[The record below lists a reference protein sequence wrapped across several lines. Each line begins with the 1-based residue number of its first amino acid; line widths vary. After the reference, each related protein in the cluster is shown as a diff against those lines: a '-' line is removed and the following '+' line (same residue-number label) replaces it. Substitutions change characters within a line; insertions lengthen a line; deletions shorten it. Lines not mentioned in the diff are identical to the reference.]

1 MDTQSYFFSKHDLSH
16 DWVVNGC
23 TPNFCGGIQRYQD
36 IFVSLKK
43 NAKGFK
49 PSQLPST
56 IFCCNLASTGF
67 FCVDPN
73 LIDVFFFTGCMCA
86 FVIGCWHSAYGS
98 VGFGCTTWGIMWE
111 VVMYQSRFN
120 SMEEPILAGV
130 VKIQPN
136 FGWWFLQ
143 DCVLLLLLGNSW
155 CFFFCL
161 KFQTSG
167 WSFSVTG
174 LNTSCSV
181 NKPKWVRFEPQKWRL
196 GRGFCF
202 CDFESSYEMF
212 QQQED
217 YGAKELSKSDKEWK
231 TLGECPTSHLVKL

>member
-1 MDTQSYFFSKHDLSH
+1 MLFFHRLYVCLRY
-16 DWVVNGC
+16 WLLA
-23 TPNFCGGIQRYQD
+23 FCLRVRGIW
-36 IFVSLKK
+36 
-43 NAKGFK
+43 
-49 PSQLPST
+49 
-56 IFCCNLASTGF
+56 
-67 FCVDPN
+67 
-73 LIDVFFFTGCMCA
+73 M
-86 FVIGCWHSAYGS
+86 H
-98 VGFGCTTWGIMWE
+98 WGIMWE

-120 SMEEPILAGV
+120 LMEEPILAGV
-130 VKIQPN
+130 VKSQPK
-136 FGWWFLQ
+136 FWLMIFARLCFIVVAGK
-143 DCVLLLLLGNSW
+143 LLLF
-155 CFFFCL
+155 FFFCL

-217 YGAKELSKSDKEWK
+217 YGAKELSESAFWVKRTSYISS
-231 TLGECPTSHLVKL
+231 GQIIATSHEFSPKMFLFFCFKGKFPYFREIWVGEIL